1 MASKFKVEEASLGRS
16 KKLPG
21 PGTYEAKDMTGK
33 LLDTSN
39 YKTESMFSFGRDKRF
54 GIPTKKVTAPSPDA
68 YSPLTNL
75 N

>member
-39 YKTESMFSFGRDKRF
+39 YKTESMISFAR
-54 GIPTKKVTAPSPDA
+54 
-68 YSPLTNL
+68 N
-75 N
+75 